1 MRFEHACM
9 CLHNEVLPGSDN
21 GWSSRPHIRMP
32 IVYQRCVDKS
42 FTQQNMQLRF

>member
-21 GWSSRPHIRMP
+21 DLSSTSHIRMP

-42 FTQQNMQLRF
+42 FTLQNMQLYF